1 MKKGVNMLNITI
13 EDKDIQN
20 SKIKQILETM
30 TQKEIK
36 DMFMNFLE
44 SKLNNTDKWDK
55 LVNDIEKL
63 KISNVS
69 DEIIKTSKEFRN
81 SFNLREVN

>member
-36 DMFMNFLE
+36 DIFMNFLE

>member
-1 MKKGVNMLNITI
+1 MLNITI

-36 DMFMNFLE
+36 DIFMNFLE

>member
-1 MKKGVNMLNITI
+1 MLNITI